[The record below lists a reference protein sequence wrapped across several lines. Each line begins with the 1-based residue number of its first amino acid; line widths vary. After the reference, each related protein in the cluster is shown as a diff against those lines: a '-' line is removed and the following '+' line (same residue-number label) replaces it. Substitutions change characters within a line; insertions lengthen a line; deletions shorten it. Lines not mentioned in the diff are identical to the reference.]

1 MYYKQLK
8 QLYNYTNTISC
19 VYLFN
24 FGNIYNN
31 YILCKYGYT
40 NNLLRR
46 FREHE
51 RDYNLN
57 RIELL
62 HYVQINN
69 SNLRNAENDFRNELK
84 KLDVINSM
92 YINDKRRRELFII
105 KENNVF
111 YFKQLLNN
119 IHSSYK

>member
-24 FGNIYNN
+24 FGSIYNN

-57 RIELL
+57 KIELL
-62 HYVQINN
+62 HYIQVNN

-111 YFKQLLNN
+111 YFKQLLND

>member
-1 MYYKQLK
+1 MYYNQLK
-8 QLYNYTNTISC
+8 KLYNYTNTISC

-24 FGNIYNN
+24 FGSIYNN

-62 HYVQINN
+62 HYIQVNN

-111 YFKQLLNN
+111 YFKQLLND